1 MKPVRKSPAR
11 FPTVTTNALVTLAFA
26 GSNTPADQ
34 LAIECRRQCDRL
46 RYCSTLNP
54 PGQRTGLGKPPR
66 NDASSVQVLQAGNNE
81 MDMKS
86 DNDISVNL
94 ELGAAGNE
102 LVVCNMGVR
111 QIKLS
116 PHQARTLAS
125 KLILAVNRA
134 EVRIN
139 LKQSHKLSRKL
150 ES

>member
-1 MKPVRKSPAR
+1 
-11 FPTVTTNALVTLAFA
+11 
-26 GSNTPADQ
+26 
-34 LAIECRRQCDRL
+34 
-46 RYCSTLNP
+46 
-54 PGQRTGLGKPPR
+54 
-66 NDASSVQVLQAGNNE
+66 
-81 MDMKS
+81 MKS